1 MISSFVFKALS
12 FRLLRAAQAEVLLNS
27 DWAVL
32 RCLEPTR
39 RLVSSANFIIL
50 LCGSI
55 GCTCRSDATLTYDG
69 DLLRTLN
76 NTSDY
81 CRYDGDDVPKH
92 CTMTSALKVTESRGH
107 ISTSYP
113 SFIHYLS
120 IIYASINPS
129 SIHHLLTIY
138 PSSIHLYRSI
148 LDRLSRNNELRLR

>member
-1 MISSFVFKALS
+1 MVDHGLLGVNDHSKNSHGGYPLCPLYNWKGRTRALENRLLWMISSFVFKALS

-76 NTSDY
+76 NTS
-81 CRYDGDDVPKH
+81 
-92 CTMTSALKVTESRGH
+92 
-107 ISTSYP
+107 
-113 SFIHYLS
+113 
-120 IIYASINPS
+120 N
-129 SIHHLLTIY
+129 
-138 PSSIHLYRSI
+138 
-148 LDRLSRNNELRLR
+148 